1 MEGAARYLEAV
12 VEAVVVTRNDDG
24 ATFANLRRYELELER
39 VRILAQR
46 AAGIADASE
55 QLASVEA
62 NLARLHAG
70 RADDLSRRLQ
80 LGDDELSF
88 MWTVIAAG
96 YDPQSAYALER
107 VGGADSR
114 GAASLALHALLHQLE
129 PARARKLVR
138 SFAGSHALVRSGFLI
153 ERGGATD
160 SASVGLWRAASRF
173 ALYLAGSDEVD
184 PAIAQVGGYL
194 RPPAR
199 VIESTTH
206 ASSLELLQQLL
217 RADSIIMLE
226 GPEGVGRRTLAAVA
240 AESLKRPLIHVDL
253 ARRHLSLAS
262 FEALNIALL
271 REVALNPNAILL
283 IANVDDLV
291 ESGERVS
298 APLRVL
304 SNTVARLDSPLVL
317 TSSTP
322 GMSLPIPKVPVRLRI
337 TAPDH
342 TQRLL
347 FWEQALAGSTAARL
361 PEIALRYRVGPGAIA
376 SAATA
381 ASRFAS
387 TRGAN
392 AIETADV
399 VAGIRST
406 IAERMGTLATR
417 IETSA
422 QWEDLVLATDTL
434 DQIRALLSRVE
445 HSSKVLD
452 DWGFRSRIARGTG
465 IAALFS
471 GPPGTGKTMVAGII
485 AKKLDLELYQ
495 VDLSKVVSKWIGETE
510 KQLAQVFDAAE
521 AGHALLLFDEA
532 DSLFAK
538 RTEVKGATD
547 RYANLE
553 VNYLLQRVEA
563 FDGIAILTTNMDTS
577 IDPALKR
584 RLAAHV
590 VFWPPDDEEREH
602 LWKKMIVANA
612 PVRGELDFATLAAE
626 YPDMSGA
633 NIRNA
638 ALSAAFLAASEGDV
652 LEQHHL
658 ERAARIE
665 YSSMG
670 RVLGK

>member
-1 MEGAARYLEAV
+1 MEDATVTGRDEAAR
-12 VEAVVVTRNDDG
+12 
-24 ATFANLRRYELELER
+24 FADLRRYELKLER
-39 VRILAQR
+39 VRLLAER
-46 AAGIADASE
+46 AAGIADATE
-55 QLASVEA
+55 RLASVEA
-62 NLARLHAG
+62 NLARTRGA
-70 RADDLSRRLQ
+70 RVDELSRRMQ
-80 LGDDELSF
+80 LEADELDF
-88 MWTVIAAG
+88 VWTVVAAG

-114 GAASLALHALLHQLE
+114 GGASLALHALLRQLE

-138 SFAGSHALVRSGFLI
+138 TLRPTRPVFRSGLLVD
-153 ERGGATD
+153 RGATAD
-160 SASVGLWRAASRF
+160 AASVGVWRAAPRF
-173 ALYLAGSDEVD
+173 ALYLSGSDEVD
-184 PAIAQVGGYL
+184 PAISLVGGYL
-194 RPPAR
+194 LPPAN
-199 VIESTTH
+199 VITNAAH
-206 ASSLELLQQLL
+206 ASRLELLEQLL
-217 RADSIIMLE
+217 RTDCVLMLE
-226 GPEGVGRRTLAAVA
+226 GPEGVGRRTLAAIA
-240 AESLKRPLIHVDL
+240 AKSMGRPLIHVDL

-262 FEALNIALL
+262 FEALNTALL
-271 REVALNPNAILL
+271 REIALTPNAIVLL
-283 IANVDDLV
+283 ANVDDLV
-291 ESGERVS
+291 EPGDRVS
-298 APLRVL
+298 ASLRVL
-304 SNTVARLDSPLVL
+304 ANTIARLESPLVL
-317 TSSTP
+317 TSSMP
-322 GMSLPIPKVPVRLRI
+322 GMTLPIPKVPVRLRI
-337 TAPDH
+337 SPPDH

-347 FWEQALAGSTAARL
+347 FWQQALADGSKARL
-361 PEIALRYRVGPGAIA
+361 PEIALRYRVGPGAIE
-376 SAATA
+376 SAATSA
-381 ASRFAS
+381 ERFAGA
-387 TRGAN
+387 RGVTQ
-392 AIETADV
+392 IETEDV
-399 VAGIRST
+399 VSGIRAT

-434 DQIRALLSRVE
+434 DQIKALLSRVE

-452 DWGFRSRIARGTG
+452 GWGFRSRIARGTG

-510 KQLAQVFDAAE
+510 KQLSQVFDAAE

-538 RTEVKGATD
+538 RTEVKGSTD

-563 FDGIAILTTNMDTS
+563 FDGIAVLTTNMDTA

-612 PVRGELDFATLAAE
+612 PVRGELDFETLAAE

-638 ALSAAFLAASEGDV
+638 VLSAAFLAASEGDV

>member
-1 MEGAARYLEAV
+1 
-12 VEAVVVTRNDDG
+12 
-24 ATFANLRRYELELER
+24 
-39 VRILAQR
+39 
-46 AAGIADASE
+46 
-55 QLASVEA
+55 
-62 NLARLHAG
+62 
-70 RADDLSRRLQ
+70 
-80 LGDDELSF
+80 
-88 MWTVIAAG
+88 
-96 YDPQSAYALER
+96 
-107 VGGADSR
+107 
-114 GAASLALHALLHQLE
+114 
-129 PARARKLVR
+129 
-138 SFAGSHALVRSGFLI
+138 
-153 ERGGATD
+153 
-160 SASVGLWRAASRF
+160 
-173 ALYLAGSDEVD
+173 
-184 PAIAQVGGYL
+184 
-194 RPPAR
+194 
-199 VIESTTH
+199 
-206 ASSLELLQQLL
+206 
-217 RADSIIMLE
+217 MLE
-226 GPEGVGRRTLAAVA
+226 GPEGVGRRTLAAIA
-240 AESLKRPLIHVDL
+240 AKSMGRPLIHVDL

-262 FEALNIALL
+262 FEALNTALL
-271 REVALNPNAILL
+271 REIALTPNAIVLL
-283 IANVDDLV
+283 ANVDDLV
-291 ESGERVS
+291 EPGDRVS
-298 APLRVL
+298 ASLRVL
-304 SNTVARLDSPLVL
+304 ANTIARLESPLVL
-317 TSSTP
+317 TSSMP
-322 GMSLPIPKVPVRLRI
+322 GMTLPIPKVPVRLRI
-337 TAPDH
+337 SPPDH

-347 FWEQALAGSTAARL
+347 FWQQALADGSKARL
-361 PEIALRYRVGPGAIA
+361 PEIALRYRVGPGAIE
-376 SAATA
+376 SAATSA
-381 ASRFAS
+381 ERFAGA
-387 TRGAN
+387 RGVTQ
-392 AIETADV
+392 IETEDV
-399 VAGIRST
+399 VSGIRAT

-434 DQIRALLSRVE
+434 DQIKALLSRVE

-452 DWGFRSRIARGTG
+452 GWGFRSRIARGTG

-510 KQLAQVFDAAE
+510 KQLSQVFDAAE

-538 RTEVKGATD
+538 RTEVKGSTD

-563 FDGIAILTTNMDTS
+563 FDGIAVLTTNMDTA

-612 PVRGELDFATLAAE
+612 PVRGELDFETLAAE

-638 ALSAAFLAASEGDV
+638 VLSAAFLAASEGDV